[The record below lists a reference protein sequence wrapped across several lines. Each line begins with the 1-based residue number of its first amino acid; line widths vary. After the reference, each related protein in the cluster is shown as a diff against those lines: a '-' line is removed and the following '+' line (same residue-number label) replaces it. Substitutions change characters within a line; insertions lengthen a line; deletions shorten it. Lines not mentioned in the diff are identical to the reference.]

1 MKKLIST
8 VLCLLILLS
17 CILPAMAATGV
28 PEEVMESTKSVVRIL
43 SKYYNGAATGSGFVI
58 KNEPGE
64 VLIATNDHVVEGN
77 PTSISIWVGE
87 DRMVDAEIVF
97 TTSQKDLCVLKVT
110 DKINMKPLTLSR
122 EEPQHGAAIYV
133 VGYPGAGDILSD
145 TQAHTSES
153 VTITDG
159 IISAIRSFTIEKG
172 GKPVKLLQV
181 NAAINSGNSGG
192 PLFNTKGEVIGINTY
207 KVNADS
213 QGVFGSVAVSE
224 LLALLDKHNIEIPV
238 VTSSPSN
245 SVAVIIG
252 AVAVLLVVILL
263 ISVKKKKAHKKTA
276 KRSRTKEKSVTLTTY
291 MQQYPQGLGVN
302 GAVSLLL
309 GAAIQLRNLHNDG
322 KLHLQICP
330 DNILISANGV
340 SFKDPSN
347 QETSRYNS
355 GFAAP
360 EVYKGAGFG
369 ITSDIYSFAAVLLY
383 AVTGQVPTNSL
394 QLELVEQQ
402 IDTITESAFTGVL
415 CRAMAFGILE
425 RTQSMQELISG
436 IAVYNT
442 AAQEMKPVRELPKPK
457 AITQEEPKPTAVS
470 IKEKQ
475 KKQPKQC
482 KQKTHNKRTTKVLP
496 VAAVL
501 TCVIAVVVFFGKPLT
516 KGKVNIQL
524 NSSEQ
529 TEVIELTEEEIAY
542 AEAEQLLSDGET
554 ARATIAFGKLGD
566 YKDARQRSYTLW
578 DQVAVRDIIA
588 VQGGNFWGTT
598 HAVKEDGTAV
608 FAGGLGGTDTKK
620 QLSKDIRAN
629 GLDWN
634 DLIAVSNDLTGLK
647 ADGTVVKKYHP
658 SWFKRSRTFS
668 EWKDIVAIDGF
679 LGLRM
684 DGTVVEDSGYLEDST
699 REEISQWKDIIAIC
713 GSGRPYFG
721 LTVDGTIVMAGDWG
735 EWQYDI
741 SQWQDI
747 IAIRSGDGFLV
758 GLRADGT
765 VVATGQ
771 NGDRQCDVSQW
782 TDVIAI
788 AAGNCHTVGLKS
800 DGTVLTTGSNRDGAC
815 NVEKWTDIIAVFAGG
830 FHTVGLKSDG
840 TVVAAGNNT
849 YGQCNVREWS
859 GISLPGQL
867 VSKPKEA
874 PTDQQ
879 AEYDAAEKLLAN
891 GETAKAAIA
900 FAKLGDYSDARNR
913 SFVLWDEIAVRDT
926 ICAMGGLNELGTA
939 GLMSDGTV
947 LLTGGA
953 SSKLPHRKQ
962 HWESMSN
969 DVDTWTNIIAIASG
983 SSLFGLKADGS
994 VNVAAPNGLWSE
1006 VEQWQDIVSISA
1018 SDYFVLGLK
1027 MDGTVQVD
1035 SWKSSNDEE
1044 NDRLAWIPELSKWTD
1059 IVAVSAGTYNAVG
1072 LRANGTVVV
1081 LGEPNREK
1089 YWREIEQWQNIIT
1102 ISTGPYGDTLG
1113 LKADGTL
1120 LSAGGYIANG
1130 DWDVSQWHNIVDF
1143 SVGYHQVLGVR
1154 SDGTVVADGYNHNGC
1169 ISVKNWTD
1177 IIAVDTD
1184 GNSFGWHTVGLKS
1197 DGTVVAVG
1205 ENTYG
1210 QCNVQSWT
1218 DIVLPG
1224 QLTAKPKDMPPA
1236 DQQTQYDAAEKLL
1249 ADGETAKAAIAF
1261 GKLGDYKDAHDRS
1274 FACWRSLNRYDTIDA
1289 TSDCTVGIQS
1299 DGSVITAGEEF
1310 GHWYKT
1316 KEWSVVDLAAKGTN
1330 ILGLQTDGTVVSEG
1344 WNDYGQME
1352 VDTWTDIV
1360 DISASRT
1367 HSVGL
1372 KTNGKVVTAGMNRLG
1387 QCDVDNWNN
1396 IVSVSAGYS
1405 CTIGLKK
1412 DGTVIFT
1419 GDNSSGQCDFENW
1432 FDIVSVC
1439 ANTYSNGRDLYVVG
1453 ITSNGSVLATGNNDS
1468 GQCDISG
1475 WEDIISVSAGYKHTV
1490 GLKADGTVVAVGRN
1504 DFGQCNV
1511 DSWTDIVAVSAGGN
1525 NTVGLKSDGTVV
1537 AVGDNSRG
1545 QCNVSNWTDLKL
1557 PN

>member
-97 TTSQKDLCVLKVT
+97 TTSEKDLCVLKVT
-110 DKINMKPLTLSR
+110 DTVDMKPLKLSK

-172 GKPVKLLQV
+172 GNPVKLLQV

-192 PLFNTKGEVIGINTY
+192 PLFNTEGVVVGVNTY

-213 QGVFGSVAVSE
+213 QGVFGSVAISE
-224 LLALLDKHNIEIPV
+224 LWSLLNQYGIEIPDEPEV
-238 VTSSPSN
+238 VEEVTKESSFLMP
-245 SVAVIIG
+245 VLICVGVVCLVLAVI
-252 AVAVLLVVILL
+252 L
-263 ISVKKKKAHKKTA
+263 IA
-276 KRSRTKEKSVTLTTY
+276 KRRKKNTPQRKSKDPKIQTITLQAHMEK
-291 MQQYPQGLGVN
+291 YPQGLGV
-302 GAVSLLL
+302 GGSVSLLL
-309 GAAIQLRNLHNDG
+309 SAAIQLRNFHNDG

-330 DNILISANGV
+330 ENILIGADGASL
-340 SFKDPSN
+340 KDPSS
-347 QETSRYNS
+347 QETGRFNS

-360 EVYKGAGFG
+360 EIYRGAGFG

-383 AVTGQVPTNSL
+383 AATGKVPANSL
-394 QLELVEQQ
+394 QWEALEQDFALLE
-402 IDTITESAFTGVL
+402 D
-415 CRAMAFGILE
+415 MAFAAIIRKAMTPNILD
-425 RTQSMQELISG
+425 RTQSMQELIYN
-436 IAVYNT
+436 IAVYK
-442 AAQEMKPVRELPKPK
+442 APVQEKKVQPQRTVKTVPASEREEIPVPAPVKREQAEILKH
-457 AITQEEPKPTAVS
+457 
-470 IKEKQ
+470 Q
-475 KKQPKQC
+475 KKTVPK
-482 KQKTHNKRTTKVLP
+482 KKHRKRLP
-496 VAAVL
+496 IAAVL
-501 TCVIAVVVFFGKPLT
+501 VCGIVAVVLMWKPAE
-516 KGKVNIQL
+516 KQ
-524 NSSEQ
+524 
-529 TEVIELTEEEIAY
+529 EEIAELQSTEQAETTVPMTPEEAAY
-542 AEAEQLLSDGET
+542 AEAENLLADGET
-554 ARATIAFGKLGD
+554 AKAAIAFGKLGD
-566 YKDARQRSYTLW
+566 YKDARQRSYALW

-713 GSGRPYFG
+713 GSGWPYFG

-765 VVATGQ
+765 VVATGK

-840 TVVAAGNNT
+840 TVVAAGSNT

-879 AEYDAAEKLLAN
+879 AQYDVAEKLLA
-891 GETAKAAIA
+891 
-900 FAKLGDYSDARNR
+900 S
-913 SFVLWDEIAVRDT
+913 
-926 ICAMGGLNELGTA
+926 
-939 GLMSDGTV
+939 
-947 LLTGGA
+947 
-953 SSKLPHRKQ
+953 
-962 HWESMSN
+962 
-969 DVDTWTNIIAIASG
+969 
-983 SSLFGLKADGS
+983 
-994 VNVAAPNGLWSE
+994 
-1006 VEQWQDIVSISA
+1006 
-1018 SDYFVLGLK
+1018 
-1027 MDGTVQVD
+1027 
-1035 SWKSSNDEE
+1035 
-1044 NDRLAWIPELSKWTD
+1044 
-1059 IVAVSAGTYNAVG
+1059 
-1072 LRANGTVVV
+1072 
-1081 LGEPNREK
+1081 
-1089 YWREIEQWQNIIT
+1089 
-1102 ISTGPYGDTLG
+1102 
-1113 LKADGTL
+1113 
-1120 LSAGGYIANG
+1120 
-1130 DWDVSQWHNIVDF
+1130 
-1143 SVGYHQVLGVR
+1143 
-1154 SDGTVVADGYNHNGC
+1154 
-1169 ISVKNWTD
+1169 
-1177 IIAVDTD
+1177 
-1184 GNSFGWHTVGLKS
+1184 
-1197 DGTVVAVG
+1197 
-1205 ENTYG
+1205 
-1210 QCNVQSWT
+1210 
-1218 DIVLPG
+1218 
-1224 QLTAKPKDMPPA
+1224 
-1236 DQQTQYDAAEKLL
+1236 
-1249 ADGETAKAAIAF
+1249 GETAKAAIAF
-1261 GKLGDYKDAHDRS
+1261 GKLGDYSDARERS
-1274 FACWRSLNRYDTIDA
+1274 FALWRQVSHPHTLCISGYSN
-1289 TSDCTVGIQS
+1289 
-1299 DGSVITAGEEF
+1299 
-1310 GHWYKT
+1310 
-1316 KEWSVVDLAAKGTN
+1316 AAVRS
-1330 ILGLQTDGTVVSEG
+1330 DGTVLLDRYR
-1344 WNDYGQME
+1344 DYRQ
-1352 VDTWTDIV
+1352 TQCIQWT
-1360 DISASRT
+1360 
-1367 HSVGL
+1367 
-1372 KTNGKVVTAGMNRLG
+1372 
-1387 QCDVDNWNN
+1387 
-1396 IVSVSAGYS
+1396 
-1405 CTIGLKK
+1405 
-1412 DGTVIFT
+1412 
-1419 GDNSSGQCDFENW
+1419 
-1432 FDIVSVC
+1432 
-1439 ANTYSNGRDLYVVG
+1439 
-1453 ITSNGSVLATGNNDS
+1453 
-1468 GQCDISG
+1468 
-1475 WEDIISVSAGYKHTV
+1475 DIISVCTTSPLDAGHTV
-1490 GLKADGTVVAVGRN
+1490 GLKTDGTVVAVGSN
-1504 DFGQCNV
+1504 SSGQC
-1511 DSWTDIVAVSAGGN
+1511 DTSEWRDIVAIGTGAIS
-1525 NTVGLKSDGTVV
+1525 TIGLKSDGTVLFTGKTNEYSQNLSTWKDIV
-1537 AVGDNSRG
+1537 AISSKSWNNRIVGLKCDGTVVANGFDVSGWTDIISVRASAEHIVGLKSDGSVVATGNNYHG
-1545 QCNVSNWTDLKL
+1545 QCDVSDWAGIIAVDAGQYYTIGLKEDGTVVTVGGTHQQGSFVPLDVSDWAGIAAVCAANNPIGIKSDGTLVGKKLSDVGRHISWMEDWTDIKL